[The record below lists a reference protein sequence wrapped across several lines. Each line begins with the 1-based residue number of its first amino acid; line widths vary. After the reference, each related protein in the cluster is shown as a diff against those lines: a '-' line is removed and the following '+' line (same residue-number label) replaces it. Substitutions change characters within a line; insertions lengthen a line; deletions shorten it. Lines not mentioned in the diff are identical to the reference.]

1 MQFKSLSA
9 ESVVKSTVDKQ
20 EVSFS
25 PCRIET
31 VLKFQP
37 AIAALWQSLDVLLKN
52 TDKDKGIKQEDV
64 LDIAGNRIS
73 RLDTTALDAEV
84 VALRSKERRGA
95 IDSLMKAVMSEDTK
109 GALGAM
115 ILDSLRNDKPAIQAF
130 KDEKLD
136 VTDPAKFFSEL
147 PTTMVPELIKGMW
160 AANKEAFGPLAGKVA
175 TAAAAAAERVQSKV
189 ASLNQEDATP
199 KPTSPATDESPS
211 SSDNSK
217 TT

>member
-1 MQFKSLSA
+1 VQFKSLSA
-9 ESVVKSTVDKQ
+9 ESVVKSNVEQQ

-84 VALRSKERRGA
+84 VALRSKERKGA
-95 IDSLMKAVMSEDTK
+95 IDSLMKALMSEDTK

-115 ILDSLRNDKPAIQAF
+115 ILDSLRNDKDAIEAL
-130 KDEKLD
+130 KKGGLD
-136 VTDPAKFFSEL
+136 VADAGKFFSNL
-147 PTTMVPELIKGMW
+147 PMTMVPELVKGMW

-189 ASLNQEDATP
+189 ASLNQEDASQNP
-199 KPTSPATDESPS
+199 SPAIDESPS

-217 TT
+217 TM

>member
-9 ESVVKSTVDKQ
+9 ESVVKSNVEQQ

-64 LDIAGNRIS
+64 LDIQGNRIS

-84 VALRSKERRGA
+84 VALRSKERKGA
-95 IDSLMKAVMSEDTK
+95 IDSLMKAIMSEDTK

-115 ILDSLRNDKPAIQAF
+115 ILDSLRNDKQAIDAL
-130 KDEKLD
+130 KRGEID
-136 VTDPAKFFSEL
+136 VTDPAKFFSGL
-147 PTTMVPELIKGMW
+147 PVTMVPELVKGMW

-189 ASLNQEDATP
+189 ANLNQESLSET
-199 KPTSPATDESPS
+199 KPPATDESPS